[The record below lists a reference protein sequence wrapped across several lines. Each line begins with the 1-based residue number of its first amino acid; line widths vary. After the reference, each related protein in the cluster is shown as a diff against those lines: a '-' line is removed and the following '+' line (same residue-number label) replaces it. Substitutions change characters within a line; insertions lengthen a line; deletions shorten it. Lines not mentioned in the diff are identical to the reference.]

1 LSALKTFLI
10 TKQVFTAAAI
20 SSALVLYFTFYAL
33 FGDKGVVKYF
43 QLKKELQ
50 NKEFVKEGL
59 ENKMENKQNM
69 VNGMSVESLYLDLLD
84 EEARKDL
91 GYAGKQEIVI
101 YDEDH
106 KVKK

>member
-1 LSALKTFLI
+1 MKTFLI

-59 ENKMENKQNM
+59 ENKMENKKTTSWKNSYTW
-69 VNGMSVESLYLDLLD
+69 VL
-84 EEARKDL
+84 
-91 GYAGKQEIVI
+91 VI
-101 YDEDH
+101 NAIYIIIFF
-106 KVKK
+106 VLMQLFF